1 METCRRTN
9 SREAGVKPLLGV
21 AGLREA
27 KSKGALLTAS
37 SKEPPPVRKGNANL
51 VSLFHQNTT
60 RKFRYAARSV
70 EARGKAKLD
79 LSARGASVAMAP
91 SGARYLDAVQSFAA
105 VLAREASTAV
115 EQALAKL

>member
-1 METCRRTN
+1 
-9 SREAGVKPLLGV
+9 LLGV

-60 RKFRYAARSV
+60 RKFRYVFEIAARSV